1 VVMLEE
7 LKEEVCAANLLLQQ
21 AGLVVLTWGNAS
33 GIDRERG
40 LVVIKP
46 SGVSYEEMS
55 AEQMVVVDLEGNVV
69 EGGLRPSS
77 DTPSH
82 LVLYRELEDIG
93 GIAHTH
99 STYATAW
106 AQACRSIPC
115 YGTTHADHF
124 RGAVPVTRPLELEAV
139 RGSYEQETGW
149 AIVRAVANKS
159 LKEFPGILVAQHGP
173 FTWGESVSEAVHNS
187 IIVEQIARMAAVT
200 EGLAP
205 TVGPINDELRDKH
218 FLRKHGPEAYYG
230 QAGGQ
235 RH

>member
-1 VVMLEE
+1 MLEE

-33 GIDRERG
+33 GIDREQG
-40 LVVIKP
+40 LVAIKP
-46 SGVSYEEMS
+46 SGVAYEGMTS
-55 AEQMVVVDLEGNVV
+55 AQMVLVDLEGNVV
-69 EGGLRPSS
+69 EGDLQPSS

-93 GIAHTH
+93 GVAHTH

-124 RGAVPVTRPLELEAV
+124 RGAVPVTRPLEPEV
-139 RGSYEQETGW
+139 VQGSYERETGQ
-149 AIVRAVANKS
+149 AIVRAVANKNPQ
-159 LKEFPGILVAQHGP
+159 EFPGILVAQHGP
-173 FTWGESVSEAVHNS
+173 FTWGGSASEAVRNS

-205 TVGPINDELRDKH
+205 TIGPISDELKDKH

-230 QAGGQ
+230 QTE
-235 RH
+235 

>member
-1 VVMLEE
+1 MLEE
-7 LKEEVCAANLLLQQ
+7 LKEEVCASNLLLQQ

-33 GIDRERG
+33 GIDREQG

-46 SGVSYEEMS
+46 SGVSYEGMTS
-55 AEQMVVVDLEGNVV
+55 EQMVIVDLEGKVV
-69 EGGLRPSS
+69 EGELQPSS

-82 LVLYRELEDIG
+82 LVLYRELEGIG
-93 GIAHTH
+93 GVAHTH

-124 RGAVPVTRPLELEAV
+124 RGAVPVTRLLGPKAV
-139 RGSYEQETGW
+139 QGNYERETGW
-149 AIVRAVANKS
+149 AIVRAVAEKD
-159 LKEFPGILVAQHGP
+159 LEEIPGILVARHGP
-173 FTWGESVSEAVHNS
+173 FAWGRSASEAVRNS

-205 TVGPINDELRDKH
+205 TVGPISDELRDKH

-230 QAGGQ
+230 QTE
-235 RH
+235 

>member
-1 VVMLEE
+1 MLEE

-33 GIDRERG
+33 GIDREQG
-40 LVVIKP
+40 LVAIKP
-46 SGVSYEEMS
+46 SGVSYEGMTS
-55 AEQMVVVDLEGNVV
+55 AQMVLVDLEGNVV
-69 EGGLRPSS
+69 EGDLQPSS

-82 LVLYRELEDIG
+82 LVLYRELESIG
-93 GIAHTH
+93 GVAHTH

-124 RGAVPVTRPLELEAV
+124 RGPVPVTRPLDPEAV
-139 RGSYEQETGW
+139 QGGYERETGR
-149 AIVRAVANKS
+149 AIVRAVANKN
-159 LKEFPGILVAQHGP
+159 LQEFPGILVAQHGP
-173 FTWGESVSEAVHNS
+173 FTWGGSATEAVRNS
-187 IIVEQIARMAAVT
+187 IIVEQIARMAAAT

-205 TVGPINDELRDKH
+205 TVGPIGDELRDKH

-230 QAGGQ
+230 QTNS
-235 RH
+235 

>member
-1 VVMLEE
+1 MLED

-46 SGVSYEEMS
+46 SGVPYEGMTS
-55 AEQMVVVDLEGNVV
+55 AEMVIVDLEGNVV
-69 EGGLRPSS
+69 EGELQPSS

-82 LVLYRELEDIG
+82 LVLYQELEDIG
-93 GIAHTH
+93 GVAHTH

-106 AQACRSIPC
+106 AQAGRSIPC

-124 RGAVPVTRPLELEAV
+124 RGPVPVTRPLEPEAV
-139 RGSYEQETGW
+139 QGSYEWETGR
-149 AIVRAVANKS
+149 AIVRAMANKNRQ
-159 LKEFPGILVAQHGP
+159 EFPGILVARHGP
-173 FTWGESVSEAVHNS
+173 FTWGGSASEAVRNS

-205 TVGPINDELRDKH
+205 TVGPISDELRDKH
-218 FLRKHGPEAYYG
+218 FLRKHGPKAYYG
-230 QAGGQ
+230 QTE
-235 RH
+235 

>member
-1 VVMLEE
+1 MLEE

-40 LVVIKP
+40 LVAIKP
-46 SGVSYEEMS
+46 SGVSYEGMTS
-55 AEQMVVVDLEGNVV
+55 AQMVIVDLDGNVV
-69 EGGLRPSS
+69 EGDLQPSS
-77 DTPSH
+77 DTASH
-82 LVLYRELEDIG
+82 LVLYRELENIG
-93 GIAHTH
+93 GVAHTH

-106 AQACRSIPC
+106 AQAVRSIPC

-124 RGAVPVTRPLELEAV
+124 RGAVPVTRPLEPEAV
-139 RGSYEQETGW
+139 QGSYERETGR
-149 AIVRAVANKS
+149 AIVRAVANKD
-159 LKEFPGILVAQHGP
+159 LLEFPGILVAQHGP
-173 FTWGESVSEAVHNS
+173 FTWGGSASEAVHNS

-205 TVGPINDELRDKH
+205 TVGPISNELRDKH

-230 QAGGQ
+230 QTNS
-235 RH
+235 